1 MADALPPPPF
11 AVRTAGM
18 IDRRPWHTTP
28 GTRDG
33 DIMLTVVLAGRGL
46 HQDADGR
53 VHTVHAGSVGLVG
66 PRAPGILS
74 ADPEDPYLH
83 HYCRFSGG
91 YARALARVA
100 WREHGGPFFAHPR
113 HRAFAE
119 RIARMG
125 FRARRELPRRMGAV
139 ECLLAE
145 VLTELA
151 GGSGVEAEPF
161 TRHGLDAWLRQH
173 IDLPTDLAA
182 LARHFGVSV
191 STLTRRAR
199 DWLGTS
205 IQVHHEALK
214 LDWAE
219 TLLRESRASIR
230 AIARRVGYE
239 DPAYFARVFRRRHGC
254 PPSVWR
260 AHRR

>member
-1 MADALPPPPF
+1 MAADLPPPPF
-11 AVRTAGM
+11 AVRTAGT

-33 DIMLTVVLAGRGL
+33 DVMLTVVIDGRGL
-46 HQDADGR
+46 YHDTRGR
-53 VHTVHAGSVGLVG
+53 VRPVPAGSVGLVG

-91 YARALARVA
+91 YARALARA
-100 WREHGGPFFAHPR
+100 AQRLRGGPFFAYAR
-113 HRAFAE
+113 HRSLGE

-125 FRARRELPRRMGAV
+125 FRARRDLPQQMGPV

-145 VLTELA
+145 ILTELA
-151 GGSGVEAEPF
+151 GAPGHEAEPF
-161 TRHGLDAWLRQH
+161 THHGLDAWLRQH
-173 IDLPTDLAA
+173 IDLPTDLSA
-182 LARHFGVSV
+182 LARQFDVSV

-199 DWLGTS
+199 AWLGTTV
-205 IQVHHEALK
+205 QAHHEALK
-214 LDWAE
+214 LDRAQ
-219 TLLRESRASIR
+219 TLLRESRASIG

-254 PPSVWR
+254 PPRIWR
-260 AHRR
+260 QRHS